1 MTLGAP
7 QQSSRT
13 NRCNG
18 FRSVWRGTLPSDH
31 NPPVIIPPL
40 RPAVASVSSFPVR
53 PAVASASSFP
63 VRPAVASVS
72 SFPVRPA
79 VASVSSFPVRPAVA
93 SVSSFPVRPAVASVS
108 SFPIRPAVAS
118 ASSFPHPSRH
128 SREGGNPAASVR
140 SVFIRVPTPRQNQK
154 EPRNGRN

>member
-1 MTLGAP
+1 MTIGAP

-13 NRCNG
+13 NRCSG
-18 FRSVWRGTLPSDH
+18 FRSVWRGTLPSDR

-40 RPAVASVSSFPVR
+40 
-53 PAVASASSFP
+53 
-63 VRPAVASVS
+63 RPAVASVS

-93 SVSSFPVRPAVASVS
+93 SVSSFPVPAASL
-108 SFPIRPAVAS
+108 PLT
-118 ASSFPHPSRH
+118 SFPHPSRH
-128 SREGGNPAASVR
+128 SRLRGNPAASVR

>member
-13 NRCNG
+13 KRCNG
-18 FRSVWRGTLPSDH
+18 SRSARRGTLPSDH

-72 SFPVRPA
+72 SFL
-79 VASVSSFPVRPAVA
+79 
-93 SVSSFPVRPAVASVS
+93 VRPAVASVS

-118 ASSFPHPSRH
+118 VSSFPVPAASLPLSSFPHPSRH
-128 SREGGNPAASVR
+128 SREGGNPAASIR
-140 SVFIRVPTPRQNQK
+140 KVFIPVPTPRRNQK